1 MSRIT
6 KTFSTSCDFK
16 LTKIPW
22 KCKQLNIR
30 IIEAKMSW
38 GVRHAHRITS
48 VPSSLLQLSIYF
60 LTSWGWNS
68 FSFVGKKPTW
78 PPIEGPVGW
87 LSLLPMLSTL
97 RCHKHSGLQLIHNF
111 WFHLQKKTTKLDN
124 LSDLSREAREAMSF
138 TTLTDKARNTL
149 WI

>member
-6 KTFSTSCDFK
+6 KTFNTSCDFK

-38 GVRHAHRITS
+38 GVRHAYRITS

-97 RCHKHSGLQLIHNF
+97 RCHQHSGIATDTQFLISPAKENYKISQLIWPFKRSKRSNFLHNF
-111 WFHLQKKTTKLDN
+111 NWLSKKH
-124 LSDLSREAREAMSF
+124 A
-138 TTLTDKARNTL
+138 
-149 WI
+149 